1 MSHIYLF
8 LMLNN
13 SLRESGLWSCSS
25 SSTKS
30 LLLEVILHSLKT
42 FLQLLAK
49 KNNFRNPCCTEVLK
63 FRVDLISASY
73 HLLQGKSENKRPGQ
87 AEWTSSWLKKICNVF
102 LSKIRIIKSW
112 CNFTFF
118 NSPFK
123 RRERKIFQRRS
134 NFLRY
139 ASLCCCFVSK
149 WLEKIGQ

>member
-25 SSTKS
+25 SNTKS

-42 FLQLLAK
+42 FFASLSKKEQLSKSWLHRSFK
-49 KNNFRNPCCTEVLK
+49 VS
-63 FRVDLISASY
+63 VDLISASY
-73 HLLQGKSENKRPGQ
+73 HLLQGKSENKRPGHV
-87 AEWTSSWLKKICNVF
+87 EWASSWLNKICNVF

-112 CNFTFF
+112 YNFTFF

-123 RRERKIFQRRS
+123 RRRGKFSRGGAIF
-134 NFLRY
+134 
-139 ASLCCCFVSK
+139 
-149 WLEKIGQ
+149 